1 MGMSL
6 SKLWELVMDREAW
19 HAAIHG
25 VAKSRT
31 QLSDWTELNWTDGM
45 FGFRY
50 LEDKMTVSHNS
61 FDRTQSL
68 ERSRSVAMILED
80 GYIKETAEEP

>member
-1 MGMSL
+1 MTERVIMGF
-6 SKLWELVMDREAW
+6 WEVQKGSHLR
-19 HAAIHG
+19 IKG
-25 VAKSRT
+25 KY
-31 QLSDWTELNWTDGM
+31 GM
-45 FGFRY
+45 LGFRY

-61 FDRTQSL
+61 FDRTESL